1 MAVNVIVF
9 PTTVNEVVKP
19 QVLAIE
25 PSERVNQIS
34 LKYESPVDLKDT
46 AVTFYVMLTVQI

>member
-9 PTTVNEVVKP
+9 PTTVYEELIS

-34 LKYESPVDLKDT
+34 LKYESLDLKET
-46 AVTFYVMLTVQI
+46 AVTF